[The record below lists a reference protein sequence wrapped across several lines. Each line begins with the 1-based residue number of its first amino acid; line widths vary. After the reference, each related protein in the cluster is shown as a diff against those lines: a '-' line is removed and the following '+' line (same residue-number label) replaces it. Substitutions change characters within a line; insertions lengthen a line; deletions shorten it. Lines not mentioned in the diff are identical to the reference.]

1 MLALLLQREPPQMA
15 AEYIDR
21 RRQYYSRIAQTG
33 KRRKYLTGWLNRL
46 ERLAEYIAEYINED
60 KEAV

>member
-1 MLALLLQREPPQMA
+1 MA